1 MQIGKASILDGNQS
15 VLQIS
20 ETMKVLI
27 PYGIILFCL
36 LVGVVGYFIWGD
48 DLIKDHGQDDEPSA
62 EETKENTN
70 EADQIGEL

>member
-20 ETMKVLI
+20 ETMKILI

-48 DLIKDHGQDDEPSA
+48 DLIQDHGQDDEPSA

-70 EADQIGEL
+70 DADQIGEL